1 VWGKPHTI
9 NKGNKRNDMNDY
21 IIITDNKKRKKAF
34 YNLDELIKYL
44 DSFKMSF
51 LPDNFSY
58 KLKKNKKEK

>member
-1 VWGKPHTI
+1 
-9 NKGNKRNDMNDY
+9 MNDY
-21 IIITDNKKRKKAF
+21 IIITDNKKRKRAF

-58 KLKKNKKEK
+58 KLKKNKIKEVHNDYNN